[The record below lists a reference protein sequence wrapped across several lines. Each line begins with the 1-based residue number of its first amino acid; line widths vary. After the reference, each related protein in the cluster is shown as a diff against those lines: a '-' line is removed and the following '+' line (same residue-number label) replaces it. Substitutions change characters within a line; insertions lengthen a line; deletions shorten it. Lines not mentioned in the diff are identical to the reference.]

1 MTTTPTSIPIES
13 HDIHSERLMEHA
25 ERQLAV
31 GDRLQASEKA
41 WGAVAHRLK
50 VVADQRGW
58 EYTKHQHVYGV
69 VKRLAQ
75 ELRDPDLMSDFIVA
89 DGLHKNFYV
98 DLKPLDHLAIELE
111 RVRRLLDKL
120 QRIATNNA

>member
-1 MTTTPTSIPIES
+1 MTTTPMSTPIES

-50 VVADQRGW
+50 VIADQRGW
-58 EYTKHQHVYGV
+58 EHDKHQHVYGV
-69 VKRLAQ
+69 VRHLTR
-75 ELRDPDLMSDFIVA
+75 ELDDPDLMKNFIVA
-89 DGLHKNFYV
+89 EGLHKNYYV
-98 DLKPLDHLAIELE
+98 DLKPLDQLSVELGL
-111 RVRRLLDKL
+111 VRDLLEKL
-120 QRIATNNA
+120 QRIATNNT

>member
-1 MTTTPTSIPIES
+1 MTTTPTSRPIES

-50 VVADQRGW
+50 VIADQRGW
-58 EYTKHQHVYGV
+58 EYDKHQHVYGV
-69 VKRLAQ
+69 VRRLAQ
-75 ELRDPDLMSDFIVA
+75 ELDDPDLMKNFIVA
-89 DGLHKNFYV
+89 EGLHKNYYV
-98 DLKPLDHLAIELE
+98 DLKPLDQLSVELGL
-111 RVRRLLDKL
+111 VRDLLEKL
-120 QRIATNNA
+120 QRIATNNT

>member
-1 MTTTPTSIPIES
+1 MTTTPTSRPIES

-25 ERQLAV
+25 ERQLAE

-41 WGAVAHRLK
+41 WGAVAHQLK

-58 EYTKHQHVYGV
+58 EYSKHQHVYGV

-75 ELRDPDLMSDFIVA
+75 ELRDPDLMRDFIVA

-98 DLKPLDHLAIELE
+98 DLKPQDHLAIELE
-111 RVRRLLDKL
+111 RMRHLLDKL
-120 QRIATNNA
+120 QSIATNQS